1 MIKLFFFFS
10 ILKEGISCLINL
22 FRCMLFLACL
32 YLLVSY
38 RLIWPS
44 CLYKSGLWSAREVG
58 WDTTLLH

>member
-1 MIKLFFFFS
+1 
-10 ILKEGISCLINL
+10 
-22 FRCMLFLACL
+22 MLFLACL